1 MPRRLSARVV
11 SAVLMALPVAF
22 CYGEDAVSRKFSFGR
37 ASPDATFTTVLPTK
51 TYDVSAGFGFEPGHE
66 IKAEERPDGKGFV
79 TANGSFKFSLRAT
92 DGNYRVTAWLGDP
105 AGDSDVAIKAESRR
119 VMSPHLHLKVGE
131 LTKYE
136 FTVHV
141 RQPQYPGGAVKL
153 IDREK
158 NNPAVIHW
166 DDKLTLEFCG
176 SRPAVSAIEVT
187 KVDDATTIFLAG
199 DSTVCDQPGE
209 PWASWGQLLPMY
221 FSSKVAIANYA
232 ESGRSFRSFK
242 GENRW
247 NKIFSLVK
255 PGDYVFMQF
264 GHNDMK
270 EKGDGVGPYT
280 SFSDSIREAI
290 AKTREKGATPVVLTP
305 MHRRRFNGDTIT
317 PTFGD
322 YPDAIRKVANEQGV
336 ALIDLQETSRPLYE
350 AFGPEQSKQLFVHYP
365 ANSFPN
371 QTTALKD
378 DTHFNVFGANEIA
391 RLVIEGM
398 RATKLP
404 IVSELKPGLSPFDP
418 KHPDDPAAFDMPA
431 STPTAVVK
439 PAGS

>member
-11 SAVLMALPVAF
+11 SAVLLALPAAF
-22 CYGEDAVSRKFSFGR
+22 SYGEDAVTRKFSLGGP
-37 ASPDATFTTVLPTK
+37 AADPSFTTVLPTK
-51 TYDVSAGFGFEPGHE
+51 TYDVSVGYGFEPGRD
-66 IKAEERPDGKGFV
+66 IKPIERPAGKGFV
-79 TANGSFKFSLRAT
+79 TADGSFKFSLHAT
-92 DGNYRVTAWLGDP
+92 DGNYRVIVSLGDP
-105 AGDSDVAIKAESRR
+105 DGESDVAIKAESRR
-119 VMSPHLHLKVGE
+119 IMSPHLHLKKGE

-141 RQPQYPGGAVKL
+141 RQPQYPGGAVKQ

-158 NNPAVIHW
+158 NNPAVLHW

-176 SRPAVSAIEVT
+176 THPAISAIEVT
-187 KVDDATTIFLAG
+187 KVEDATTIFLAG

-221 FSSKVAIANYA
+221 FSPKVAIANYA
-232 ESGRSFRSFK
+232 ESGRTFRSFK

-247 NKIFSLVK
+247 NKLFSLVK

-270 EKGDGVGPYT
+270 EKGDGIGPYT
-280 SFSDSIREAI
+280 SFSDSMREAI
-290 AKTREKGATPVVLTP
+290 RITREKGATPVVFTP
-305 MHRRRFNGDTIT
+305 MHRRRFEGDKIT

-336 ALIDLQETSRPLYE
+336 ALIDLQDMSKPLYE
-350 AFGPEQSKQLFVHYP
+350 TFGPDKSKQLFVHYP
-365 ANSFPN
+365 ANTFPN

-398 RATKLP
+398 RKAKLP
-404 IVSELKPGLSPFDP
+404 IVSELKPDISAFDP
-418 KHPDDPAAFDMPA
+418 THPDDPAAFDMPA
-431 STPTAVVK
+431 SSPTAVVK